1 MNLEQLIALGLD
13 EDKAKEALAL
23 HEEDVGGLKT
33 KNTELLGKFEGYK
46 TDLSTKDQAIEDA
59 RKVAAAAEEAKLKAN
74 GDMEGLKKHYEEQL
88 ANTTA
93 QMKLQTETAQN
104 ALKQRDLSEVHSD
117 IMRGVHENFTP
128 AAQALLNANTEVS
141 YGEDGAKKITI
152 RHGEKE
158 FNSTADFKEFAKSD
172 PTWSA
177 MLSAPNTQGVGAE
190 GNKGGQAAAVSN
202 NAAEAAK
209 KTGDQVGHLN
219 ALFAQNL
226 KGNS

>member
-1 MNLEQLIALGLD
+1 MNLEQLLALGLD

-59 RKVAAAAEEAKLKAN
+59 RQVAAAAEEAKLKAN
-74 GDMEGLKKHYEEQL
+74 GDMEGLKKYYEEQL

-117 IMRGVHENFTP
+117 IMRGVHEK
-128 AAQALLNANTEVS
+128 L
-141 YGEDGAKKITI
+141 
-152 RHGEKE
+152 
-158 FNSTADFKEFAKSD
+158 
-172 PTWSA
+172 
-177 MLSAPNTQGVGAE
+177 
-190 GNKGGQAAAVSN
+190 
-202 NAAEAAK
+202 
-209 KTGDQVGHLN
+209 
-219 ALFAQNL
+219 
-226 KGNS
+226 

>member
-1 MNLEQLIALGLD
+1 MNLEQLLALGLD
-13 EDKAKEALAL
+13 EDKAKQVAAL
-23 HEEDVGGLKT
+23 HDEDVTGLKT
-33 KNTELLGKFEGYK
+33 KNTELLGKFESYK

-59 RKVAAAAEEAKLKAN
+59 RQVAAAAEEAKLKAN

-128 AAQALLNANTEVS
+128 AAQALLSANTEVS
-141 YGEDGAKKITI
+141 YDEQGNKKVTI
-152 RHGEKE
+152 RHGDKE
-158 FNSTADFKEFAKSD
+158 FNTTADFKEFAKTD

-190 GNKGGQAAAVSN
+190 GNKGGQAANGKMTLTEKAMLANSDP
-202 NAAEAAK
+202 
-209 KTGDQVGHLN
+209 T
-219 ALFAQNL
+219 FAQQFN
-226 KGNS
+226 KA

>member
-13 EDKAKEALAL
+13 EDKAKEALNL
-23 HEEDVGGLKT
+23 HNEDVNGLKT
-33 KNTELLGKFEGYK
+33 KNTELLGKIDGYK
-46 TDLSTKDQAIEDA
+46 GQMTEQEKAVQDA
-59 RKVAAAAEEAKLKAN
+59 RQVATEKEEARLKAE
-74 GDMEGLKKHYEEQL
+74 GDMEGLKKHYETQL
-88 ANTTA
+88 AETTA
-93 QMKLQTETAQN
+93 QLSSEKETAQN

-141 YGEDGAKKITI
+141 YGEGGVKKITI

-158 FNSTADFKEFAKSD
+158 FNTTADFKEFAKSD

-190 GNKGGQAAAVSN
+190 GNKGGQAAVVSN
-202 NAAEAAK
+202 EKANEAMKNGDAIGHANAHFSKAFN
-209 KTGDQVGHLN
+209 Q
-219 ALFAQNL
+219 
-226 KGNS
+226 